1 MVGISDT
8 LSQLTQFL
16 MILFDIM
23 IVIGI
28 IPFLF
33 SFAKRTRDLEKEM
46 YLVLNVIRGI
56 KHENK

>member
-1 MVGISDT
+1 MIGLSET
-8 LSQLTQFL
+8 TSQLTEFL

-23 IVIGI
+23 VVIAI
-28 IPFLF
+28 LPFLF
-33 SFAKRTRDLEKEM
+33 SFAKRIRDIEKEI